1 MFQEWRGQTI
11 PGLLRYGA
19 STWPDRIAVDDGTE
33 QINYA
38 TLAQRSARMRN
49 ALLELGIGRGDHVAY
64 LLPSGIRWLEIFFAT
79 SALGAVLVPLNLT
92 WTSEEII
99 QGLTLTDAKVLLV
112 ASEYRGAS
120 LIERIQP
127 LTDRGAS
134 GMTPALRRIV
144 LAQGDADGSGLDSLE
159 RHLTAALPPQAPEAP
174 SPAAPDDTAL
184 LILTSGS
191 TSFPKPAI
199 HTHETVLCG
208 SAGYADGLEVHA
220 DDIFLHCMPNYHVG
234 SIATACLTLMRGAR
248 LELMSFF
255 EPGEALRRIHKS
267 QATLFWGFD
276 THFLMMRD
284 HPDYAPGLLSSLQR
298 TMVAANPATFEKV
311 RAMGLGHI
319 GSLYGS
325 TEYMGSQT
333 YFPFRDRADEARMKA
348 SNGRATSGEIRIANP
363 AGDGWAAPG
372 ELGEICAKG
381 PALFKGYYGQPEASA
396 ACMDQEGF
404 FHSGDL
410 GFLDEDGYL
419 YYRGRLKEMIK
430 SGGENVSALEVETF
444 LLTEIPGIARAMIC
458 ATLHPKWGEAVTA
471 LLEVEAGRAYST
483 ADIQALCRNRLAGY
497 KIPKRVL
504 FLAGSEWP
512 ITPTGKLDRRTLAT
526 RAMSHY
532 ANAEDPE
539 STI

>member
-11 PGLLRYGA
+11 PSLLRYGA
-19 STWPDRIAVDDGTE
+19 GAWPDRIAVDDGRE
-33 QINYA
+33 QLTYA
-38 TLAQRSARMRN
+38 ALAQRSDRMQE
-49 ALLELGIGRGDHVAY
+49 ALVQLGIKRGDHVAY
-64 LLPSGIRWLEIFFAT
+64 LLPSGIRWLEILFAA

-92 WTSEEII
+92 WTSEEIT
-99 QGLTLTDAKVLLV
+99 QGLTLTDTNVLLV
-112 ASEYRGAS
+112 AGEHRGAS

-127 LTDRGAS
+127 LIDRGSS
-134 GMTPALRRIV
+134 GIAPALRQIV
-144 LAQGDADGSGLDSLE
+144 LAQGHADRDDLTSLE
-159 RHLTAALPPQAPEAP
+159 HQLALASPQAPDKDSGPVAP
-174 SPAAPDDTAL
+174 GDNAM

-199 HTHETVLCG
+199 HTHESVLCG
-208 SAGYADGLEVHA
+208 SAGYADGLEACA

-255 EPGEALRRIHKS
+255 EPGEALRRIHSS

-311 RAMGLGHI
+311 RGMGLKHI

-348 SNGRATSGEIRIANP
+348 SNGRATSGEIRIARLE
-363 AGDGWAAPG
+363 GDGWATPG
-372 ELGEICAKG
+372 ELGEICARG
-381 PALFKGYYGQPEASA
+381 PALFKGYYRQPEASA
-396 ACMDQEGF
+396 ACMDAEGF

-444 LLTEIPGIARAMIC
+444 LLAEIPGVVRAMIC
-458 ATLHPKWGEAVTA
+458 ATPHPKWGEAVTA
-471 LLEVEAGRAYST
+471 LLEVEAGRTYS
-483 ADIQALCRNRLAGY
+483 AEDIQALCRNRLAGY

-504 FLAGSEWP
+504 FLASPDWP
-512 ITPTGKLDRRTLAT
+512 ITPTGKLDRRALAT
-526 RAMSHY
+526 RASTHY
-532 ANAEDPE
+532 AHAADSEP
-539 STI
+539 TT